1 MPTMG
6 LMEGILLAGVV
17 VAAGGTAATTAISA
31 SGADKQDRIAK
42 KKFAAEQEARR
53 VAQKRDKI
61 DAARAR
67 MAQLREKRR
76 IEGQIINESTNAGLG
91 GSTSGV
97 MGAVSSLST
106 TTGREQGNTNL
117 RGGFAD
123 ELSRLSSLSAQ
134 YANKYDKIGR
144 NTKNLQSIFQ
154 GVTSIAGA
162 AVSAGGGMK
171 QFGANIKSG
180 AYSWS

>member
-17 VAAGGTAATTAISA
+17 VAAGGTAATS
-31 SGADKQDRIAK
+31 
-42 KKFAAEQEARR
+42 
-53 VAQKRDKI
+53 
-61 DAARAR
+61 
-67 MAQLREKRR
+67 
-76 IEGQIINESTNAGLG
+76 
-91 GSTSGV
+91 V